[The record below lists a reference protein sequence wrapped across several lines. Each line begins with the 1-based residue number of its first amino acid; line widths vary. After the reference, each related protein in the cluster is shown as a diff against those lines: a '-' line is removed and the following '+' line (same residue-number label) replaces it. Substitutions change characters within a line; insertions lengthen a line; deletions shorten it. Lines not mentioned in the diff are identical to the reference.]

1 MATLQAAGKSAS
13 ELIEQAKEVRL
24 SICLS
29 VPRKKAPELML
40 TNGRIRWIL
49 TVVIAA

>member
-1 MATLQAAGKSAS
+1 MAALQDAGKSAS

-29 VPRKKAPELML
+29 IPRGESPRAD
-40 TNGRIRWIL
+40 
-49 TVVIAA
+49 VD

>member
-1 MATLQAAGKSAS
+1 MAALQDTGKIAS

-29 VPRKKAPELML
+29 IPRGKAPEPML
-40 TNGRIRWIL
+40 TNGRIR
-49 TVVIAA
+49 